1 MRSWPFRTSILS
13 ALIHVC
19 LLHPR
24 QLCSLLCCR
33 SREWPVFELVEKTQ
47 TRYFVE
53 CLNGTL
59 SARNHRERPILSN
72 PERSGSKVVR
82 FGQAFE

>member
-1 MRSWPFRTSILS
+1 M
-13 ALIHVC
+13 
-19 LLHPR
+19 
-24 QLCSLLCCR
+24 
-33 SREWPVFELVEKTQ
+33 PVFELVEKTQ

-59 SARNHRERPILSN
+59 SAQNHGERPILSN